1 MTTGWLKWDSLPD
14 VPDDKPYA
22 KWRASAPKTAAD
34 TPRYVVRGTETG
46 VEISDSIAHATK
58 RLRVAEFLA
67 IDTIIE
73 AHEGR
78 ATVLQVTEYPTPIEY
93 DPGNAISRR
102 TRVMAGDVVLGSVV
116 VRRCGEYA
124 YEAVTE

>member
-1 MTTGWLKWDSLPD
+1 MTFDWFKSPPD

-22 KWRASAPKTAAD
+22 KWRASVPKTAAD
-34 TPRYVVRGTETG
+34 TPRYVIRGTETG
-46 VEISDSIAHATK
+46 VELASGIDRAFE
-58 RLRVAEFLA
+58 RLVVAEYLA
-67 IDTIIE
+67 IDTILEQHGDTATTIQLT
-73 AHEGR
+73 HFP
-78 ATVLQVTEYPTPIEY
+78 ATVEY
-93 DPGNAISRR
+93 DPDCAVLRR